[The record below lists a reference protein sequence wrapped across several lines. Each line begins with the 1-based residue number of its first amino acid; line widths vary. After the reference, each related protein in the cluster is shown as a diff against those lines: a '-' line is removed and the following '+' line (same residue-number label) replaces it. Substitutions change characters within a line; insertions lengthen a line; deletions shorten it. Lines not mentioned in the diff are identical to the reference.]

1 MALMSG
7 GVFIAG
13 LGGLGGW
20 LLEHMLR
27 LGPEFVRAADG
38 DVFDESNLDR
48 QLLSAQTLIGRSK
61 AAAAKERAE
70 LVAPQLRFEAVP
82 AFVTEENCTEL
93 LSGCCLALDGLDN
106 VAGRLTLERGCAEL
120 GIPLVHGAV
129 GGWFF
134 QAGTVPPRKR
144 HARAA
149 LPRRPRAGALAHP
162 QPGRLCLR
170 RRPGGRGGTPPL
182 GGEAE
187 ALGTAPH
194 GGSGLNERTHSKFL
208 HIMSGI

>member
-48 QLLSAQTLIGRSK
+48 QLLSAPTLIGRSK

-129 GGWFF
+129 GGWYLPE
-134 QAGTVPPRKR
+134 AACSSGSTPKAASRSTRAPTARSSLPAPPSSR
-144 HARAA
+144 
-149 LPRRPRAGALAHP
+149 PRRNASSR
-162 QPGRLCLR
+162 GRSR
-170 RRPGGRGGTPPL
+170 
-182 GGEAE
+182 
-187 ALGTAPH
+187 
-194 GGSGLNERTHSKFL
+194 GSGDGSSWRIWTQ
-208 HIMSGI
+208 

>member
-70 LVAPQLRFEAVP
+70 LVAPQLRFETVP

-134 QAGTVPPRKR
+134 QAGTVPPGSGM
-144 HARAA
+144 
-149 LPRRPRAGALAHP
+149 LE
-162 QPGRLCLR
+162 RLY
-170 RRPGGRGGTPPL
+170 PGGREP
-182 GGEAE
+182 ER
-187 ALGTAPH
+187 
-194 GGSGLNERTHSKFL
+194 SRTHSQVVSACAAVQAAEAERLLSGEKPRL
-208 HIMSGI
+208 WGRLLMADLDSMSVHTVSFCTL

>member
-1 MALMSG
+1 MALLSG

-27 LGPEFVRAADG
+27 LGPEFIRAADG

-48 QLLSAQTLIGRSK
+48 QLLSAPTLIGRGK

-82 AFVTEENCTEL
+82 AFLTEENCAGL

-106 VAGRLTLERGCAEL
+106 AAGRLALERGCAEL

-129 GGWFF
+129 GGWLF
-134 QAGTVPPRKR
+134 QAGTVPPGSGM
-144 HARAA
+144 
-149 LPRRPRAGALAHP
+149 L
-162 QPGRLCLR
+162 GRLY
-170 RRPGGRGGTPPL
+170 PGGREPERPRTHAPVVSACAAVQAA
-182 GGEAE
+182 EAE
-187 ALGTAPH
+187 RLL
-194 GGSGLNERTHSKFL
+194 SGAEPRLWGRLLMADMEAMESRVVSFL
-208 HIMSGI
+208 E

>member
-1 MALMSG
+1 MALLSG

-48 QLLSAQTLIGRSK
+48 QLISAPTLIGRSK

-70 LVAPQLRFEAVP
+70 LV
-82 AFVTEENCTEL
+82 
-93 LSGCCLALDGLDN
+93 
-106 VAGRLTLERGCAEL
+106 
-120 GIPLVHGAV
+120 HGAV

-134 QAGTVPPRKR
+134 QAGTVPPGSGM
-144 HARAA
+144 
-149 LPRRPRAGALAHP
+149 LE
-162 QPGRLCLR
+162 RLY
-170 RRPGGRGGTPPL
+170 PGGREP
-182 GGEAE
+182 E
-187 ALGTAPH
+187 H
-194 GGSGLNERTHSKFL
+194 SRTHSQVVSACAAVQAAEAERLLSGEKPRL
-208 HIMSGI
+208 WGRLLMADLDSMSVHTVSFCTL

>member
-48 QLLSAQTLIGRSK
+48 QLLSAPTLIGRSK

-134 QAGTVPPRKR
+134 QAGTVPPGSGM
-144 HARAA
+144 
-149 LPRRPRAGALAHP
+149 LE
-162 QPGRLCLR
+162 RLY
-170 RRPGGRGGTPPL
+170 PGGREP
-182 GGEAE
+182 E
-187 ALGTAPH
+187 H
-194 GGSGLNERTHSKFL
+194 SRTHSQVVSACAAVQAAEAEHLLSGEKPRL
-208 HIMSGI
+208 WGRLLMADLDSMSVHTVSFCTL